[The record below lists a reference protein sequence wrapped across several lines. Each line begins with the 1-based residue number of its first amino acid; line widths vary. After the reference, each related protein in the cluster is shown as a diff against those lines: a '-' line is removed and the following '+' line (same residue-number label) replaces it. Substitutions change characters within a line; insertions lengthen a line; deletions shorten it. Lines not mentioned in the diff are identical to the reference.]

1 MKLDRTDGEKLEV
14 GPEHPSGDGWRR
26 RIATREG
33 GSRVLKL
40 LALVV
45 LMAAAA
51 WALYANLWSAR
62 PAMDMSMRMTSGS
75 TPFPVVI
82 VPVERGPITGTVT
95 YTGSIAPFNEE
106 DIYPRVTGRIVEMP
120 VYPGDA
126 VRPGQV
132 LARLDSVEL
141 SSRIREAEAA
151 LAAAR
156 ATRTQMEK
164 ELAMTEAE
172 AGYARGVAT
181 RTEQLFNTGAV
192 SKQEYEN
199 DRAMAASAEAKR
211 EAARAK
217 LQAAESS
224 LAQNEAA
231 LRTASIVRGYTDI
244 VASTPGYVVKRLVAP
259 GVLVQ
264 PGMPVLK
271 VAQID
276 RVRLQANVGEKDLG
290 SIRVGSPVGVTTI
303 AASQPPLMAKVTAV
317 FPFVDPGS
325 RTAVVEALVDN
336 ASRRFLPGQYV
347 TMQFATGH
355 RDEALIVPPSAI
367 ARMDGKVTVWVV
379 NDGRAEPRPVVMG
392 LQSTNGV
399 EIVEGLTGAERLIAR
414 GQEGLYAGAQV
425 SDITATAREAGGD
438 AHKGMAGMPE
448 ATATPPGQK
457 NDAATAQAPTAPAA
471 DLKISLSTIPPS
483 PRVGET
489 HLRIEVKD
497 AAGAPVQGAKVEV
510 TAGMSAMPG
519 MPGPSATARAGTEA
533 GTYEATV
540 NLGTAGAWTLE
551 VNVSSPR
558 GGTTSSKF
566 KIEAK

>member
-1 MKLDRTDGEKLEV
+1 MTLDRMDGEKLEV
-14 GPEHPSGDGWRR
+14 DQEHPRGDGSRR
-26 RIATREG
+26 RMATREG
-33 GSRVLKL
+33 GSRVLKV

-45 LMAAAA
+45 LVAAAA
-51 WALYANLWSAR
+51 WALYANFWSAR

-141 SSRIREAEAA
+141 SSRVREAEAA

-303 AASQPPLMAKVTAV
+303 AANQPPVMAKVTAV

-414 GQEGLYAGAQV
+414 GQEGLYAGARV
-425 SDITATAREAGGD
+425 SDSTATASAREAGDD
-438 AHKGMAGMPE
+438 AHKGMAMPG
-448 ATATPPGQK
+448 AAATPPGQK
-457 NDAATAQAPTAPAA
+457 NDAATAQAPTAPAG

-489 HLRIEVKD
+489 RLRIEVKD

-510 TAGMSAMPG
+510 TTGMPG
-519 MPGPSATARAGTEA
+519 MPGPNAAARPGTEA

-540 NLGTAGAWTLE
+540 NLGMAGAWTVE
-551 VNVSSPR
+551 VSVTSPR